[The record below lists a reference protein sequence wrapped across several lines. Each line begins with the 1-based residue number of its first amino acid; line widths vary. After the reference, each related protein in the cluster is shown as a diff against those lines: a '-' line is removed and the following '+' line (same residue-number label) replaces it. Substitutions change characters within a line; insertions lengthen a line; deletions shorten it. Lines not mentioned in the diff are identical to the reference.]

1 MSTVTVDNLKGKTTA
16 KTVTVTVG
24 ATVTQSLEAGLIKAY
39 SEQDNDSPNPANKS
53 LNQST
58 ITDSS
63 EGHKIH
69 NWTSAFSDAVYLGLS
84 GVTGNRG
91 TTTGTV
97 RTVMPDG
104 TWTTLAA
111 DVRYAFAP
119 ATQTDDTQAGLAVLG
134 DLA

>member
-1 MSTVTVDNLKGKTTA
+1 MSTIITDNLTGKTTA

-39 SEQDNDSPNPANKS
+39 SEQDNTSPNPANKS

-58 ITDSS
+58 VTDTST
-63 EGHKIH
+63 GHKIH
-69 NWTSAFSDAVYLGLS
+69 NWTSAFSDSVYLGLS
-84 GVTGNRG
+84 GVCGNRG
-91 TTTGTV
+91 STTSTV

-104 TWTTLAA
+104 AWTTLAA
-111 DVRYAFAP
+111 DVRYAYAVS
-119 ATQTDDTQAGLAVLG
+119 TIDDDTQAGLAVLG